1 MSSALEDAT
10 EDASDA
16 AASSTALG
24 EEASFNERDD
34 DDDVESESAHHRRPT
49 LEDLGDVLE
58 RVLTHLDATELAM
71 LAMTSSGM
79 RAFVSAAP
87 LAVRVG
93 PALAR
98 GRAYHPRAPY
108 RDVVRDTDP
117 RARLE
122 STLRALPRLAS
133 RASGLDLTG
142 ATLASDAAVADAI
155 AALSSSLRS
164 VTLDAC
170 HRVSRATADAI
181 RGSIRGR
188 CGSRAKMIRAAS
200 FQRCFGLLE
209 SDARALLG
217 DALGWKN
224 EGEDDEDDEEEEGGG
239 RGRRRADKS
248 ELRALCLTHLSVP
261 PPPTAGVRG
270 GAVLTTLS
278 LTNCA
283 FEMSASDFARALS
296 TAAPRLEVLGIGGSV
311 FDAPRARSRSG
322 GDGEL
327 SGAFYTLVPIRPRW
341 RGGRRFLRTFAG
353 ASLRPPPAF
362 NTRPRRLSTP
372 PDAFQLHPDFR
383 LYGTALRRLR
393 LRLELAA
400 VDDDDDGGGDA
411 RGGAR
416 RRVHRAP
423 APARD
428 GGDVREPGGS
438 VHARV
443 RVARTGRRGDDAAS
457 SRRRRRRRR
466 AATMGAVGLV
476 RPRLR
481 VGVARTTTRRRRR
494 RRARRR

>member
-34 DDDVESESAHHRRPT
+34 DDDVESESAHHLRPT

-372 PDAFQLHPDFR
+372 SDAFQLHPDIA
-383 LYGTALRRLR
+383 LYGTTLRP
-393 LRLELAA
+393 
-400 VDDDDDGGGDA
+400 
-411 RGGAR
+411 R
-416 RRVHRAP
+416 RRGR
-423 APARD
+423 
-428 GGDVREPGGS
+428 G
-438 VHARV
+438 
-443 RVARTGRRGDDAAS
+443 RTRSWRR
-457 SRRRRRRRR
+457 
-466 AATMGAVGLV
+466 
-476 RPRLR
+476 
-481 VGVARTTTRRRRR
+481 
-494 RRARRR
+494 